1 MNLLTAEHITKSY
14 TDRMLFEDAV
24 LGIQEGDKI
33 GLIGI
38 NGTGK
43 STLLRILAGQEEPDS
58 GTVTKGGQ
66 VQIGYLPQNPVFD
79 SERTVLE
86 NVLAGKA
93 VNEEGWNLE
102 GEARAMLARFGILE
116 ADGSPARL
124 SGGERKRAALVRVL
138 LEEKEREWQ
147 RVRGQLEAAAS
158 LYLLILDEPTNHLD
172 SEMSEWLEEY
182 LKKSKAALLMIT
194 HDRYFLDQV
203 TNRIWELDQGR
214 IYGYTGGYT
223 RFLELKAARAES
235 ELATER
241 KKASLYR
248 QDLEWML
255 RGARARSTKQKAHI
269 ARFEELK
276 GRERP
281 REERLVELGSVSS
294 RLGRSIV
301 EIRGLAKRYGEKE
314 LFRDFD
320 YTFVKQERL
329 GIIGHNGCGKT
340 TLLRI
345 LLGQEQPDKG
355 TIEIG
360 QTVKIGYFSQETGEL
375 NPKQRV
381 LDSVQ
386 EIAEYV
392 ETSEGL
398 VSATKLLERFLFEG
412 ALQYALIE
420 KLSGGEKRR
429 LALLH
434 VLIQA
439 PNLLILDEPTNDL
452 DIQTLSILEDYL
464 DSFAGIVV
472 TVSHDRYFLDRVVNR
487 ILAFEEG
494 TIRQYEGGY
503 SDYLAKRQEEQES
516 GNGTQGQSKKSKA
529 PRGAREDN
537 KIQKKAGSNG
547 SGKQDSGGEEAINRN
562 NWKERQNPPERKKLK
577 FTYQEQREYETIDAV
592 IAGLEERIGALEQ
605 EMAEYASSYVKLKE
619 LSEEK
624 ERLEAELAERMDRW
638 VYLTELAEQIEK
650 QKEGD

>member
-1 MNLLTAEHITKSY
+1 MNLLTAEHISKSY
-14 TDRMLFEDAV
+14 TDRMLFENVV

-33 GLIGI
+33 GLIGV

-43 STLLRILAGQEEPDS
+43 STLLRVLAEQEEPDE
-58 GTVTKGGQ
+58 GAVTKGKQ
-66 VQIGYLPQNPVFD
+66 VQLGYLPQNPVFD
-79 SERTVLE
+79 PDRTILE
-86 NVLAGKA
+86 NVLAGKKA
-93 VNEEGWNLE
+93 VEEGWNLE
-102 GEARAMLARFGILE
+102 GEARAMLERFGILE
-116 ADGSPARL
+116 ADGSPALL

-147 RVRGQLEAAAS
+147 WSNGNTEAAAS
-158 LYLLILDEPTNHLD
+158 SYLLILDEPTNHLD
-172 SEMSEWLEEY
+172 SEMSEWLEDY
-182 LKKSKAALLMIT
+182 LKKSRAALLMIT

-203 TNRIWELDQGR
+203 TNRILELDQGKL
-214 IYGYTGGYT
+214 YGYTGGYT

-241 KKASLYR
+241 KRASLYR

-276 GRERP
+276 NRDRP
-281 REERLVELGSVSS
+281 REEKAVELGSVSS

-301 EIRGLAKRYGEKE
+301 EIRGLAKAYGEKE
-314 LFRDFD
+314 LFREFD

-345 LLGQEQPDKG
+345 LLGQEKPDQG

-392 ETSEGL
+392 ETTEGL
-398 VSATKLLERFLFEG
+398 VSDAKLLERFLFEG

-472 TVSHDRYFLDRVVNR
+472 TVSHDRYFLDRVVRR
-487 ILAFEEG
+487 ILAFENG
-494 TIRQYEGGY
+494 KIRQYEGGY
-503 SDYLAKRQEEQES
+503 SDYLAKRQEETS
-516 GNGTQGQSKKSKA
+516 GNNRDGG
-529 PRGAREDN
+529 
-537 KIQKKAGSNG
+537 KAGGKTGKPGTDSRKAEKQETG
-547 SGKQDSGGEEAINRN
+547 SDGVETQNRS
-562 NWKERQNPPERKKLK
+562 NWKEQQSQQQGKKLK
-577 FTYQEQREYETIDAV
+577 FTYQEQREYETIDEV
-592 IAGLEERIGALEQ
+592 IAGLEERIGILEQ
-605 EMAEYASSYVKLKE
+605 EMAAQASNYLRLNE
-619 LSEEK
+619 LSTEK
-624 ERLEAELAERMDRW
+624 EELEAELAKRMDRW
-638 VYLTELAEQIEK
+638 VYLSELAEQIEQ
-650 QKEGD
+650 QKGGS